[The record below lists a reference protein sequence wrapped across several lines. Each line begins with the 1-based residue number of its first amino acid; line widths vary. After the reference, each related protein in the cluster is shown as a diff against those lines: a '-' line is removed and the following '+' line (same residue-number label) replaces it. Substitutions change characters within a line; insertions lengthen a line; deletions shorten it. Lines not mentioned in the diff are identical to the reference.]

1 MHASV
6 AAPFLVTPR
15 RRRGRTS
22 IYRARGTGAAIIR
35 ATCPQQSTRRR
46 STSHSPSTALTLG
59 ERNETII
66 VTSPPSDIAVETRS
80 VDVNAVVERERSLNA
95 ELQDSAVRV
104 LALLASRPLIVAL
117 AS

>member
-1 MHASV
+1 MRVSV
-6 AAPFLVTPR
+6 AAPFLATPR

-22 IYRARGTGAAIIR
+22 ISRARGTGAALIR
-35 ATCPQQSTRRR
+35 AICPAAVTGRR

-66 VTSPPSDIAVETRS
+66 VTSWPSDIAVETRS
-80 VDVNAVVERERSLNA
+80 MDVNAVVERERSLNA

-104 LALLASRPLIVAL
+104 LALLASRPLIL
-117 AS
+117 GS